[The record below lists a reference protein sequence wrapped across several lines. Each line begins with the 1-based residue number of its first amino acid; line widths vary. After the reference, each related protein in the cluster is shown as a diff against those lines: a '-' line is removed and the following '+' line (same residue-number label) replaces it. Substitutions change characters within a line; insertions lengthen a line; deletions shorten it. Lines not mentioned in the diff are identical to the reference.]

1 MTTSSRRALALATAI
16 AVFAAMPGT
25 AFAKNDKGQG
35 GGPPGQAGGQ
45 GKGKGNSGNPGNGA
59 SDPAAI
65 AASLTAA
72 SIRTSLGSN
81 VGVLHIGA
89 KPLPPGI
96 QKNLARGKPLPPGI
110 AKKTVPGGLF
120 PHLPRVDGYEW
131 IQVGTA
137 LVLAGVGTLIVKEII
152 ENVFD

>member
-1 MTTSSRRALALATAI
+1 MTKSYRRAVALGTALAMI
-16 AVFAAMPGT
+16 AAAPGA

-35 GGPPGQAGGQ
+35 GGPPAQAGGQ
-45 GKGKGNSGNPGNGA
+45 GKGKGNSGSAGNNA
-59 SDPAAI
+59 SDPAA
-65 AASLTAA
+65 AAAALTAA
-72 SIRTSLGSN
+72 SIRASLGTN
-81 VGVLHIGA
+81 VGILHTGA

-120 PHLPRVDGYEW
+120 PYLPRVEGYEW

>member
-1 MTTSSRRALALATAI
+1 MTKSYRRALALATAL
-16 AVFAAMPGT
+16 AVLTAAPG
-25 AFAKNDKGQG
+25 ASWAKNDKGQG
-35 GGPPGQAGGQ
+35 GGPPAQAGGQ
-45 GKGKGNSGNPGNGA
+45 GKGKGNSGNSANSA

-72 SIRTSLGSN
+72 SIRASLGAN
-81 VGVLHIGA
+81 VGVLHTGA

-110 AKKTVPGGLF
+110 AKKAIPGGLF